1 MQHKWIVEH
10 VCDPAKQKQV
20 KKLEKF
26 IKVELQKCDRCN
38 QEFSNADAFDCHK
51 FSVCLTD
58 PIFMCVEC
66 GKECVDQHRLNL
78 HKRVHDNQ
86 KFICDDCGQCF
97 ASEVGGACKQF
108 NDFVKYSIWFFHFR
122 VVCYD
127 IRWCTFMVDLL
138 FAINVQRLLSTRR
151 PSTIIR
157 SFIRSEDMSVICVGK
172 NLEHLTA
179 LKCIWYDFLLRDKLP
194 LQLC

>member
-108 NDFVKYSIWFFHFR
+108 DDFVFNLVLSFQSGLLRHK
-122 VVCYD
+122 VVHIYG
-127 IRWCTFMVDLL
+127 
-138 FAINVQRLLSTRR
+138 
-151 PSTIIR
+151 R
-157 SFIRSEDMSVICVGK
+157 SFVCDQCSATFIDKKALNHHSLVHQERRYECDLCGKKFRTFDSVKMHMVRFFI
-172 NLEHLTA
+172 T
-179 LKCIWYDFLLRDKLP
+179 R
-194 LQLC
+194 